1 MQLVIK
7 EIMDLSVRKNDTNK
21 KIEKSAKLSF
31 SVDRLLKSPETT
43 EEKSENGTEINFQN
57 L

>member
-31 SVDRLLKSPETT
+31 SVDRLLKSSETT
-43 EEKSENGTEINFQN
+43 EEKSENGTEIIFEK